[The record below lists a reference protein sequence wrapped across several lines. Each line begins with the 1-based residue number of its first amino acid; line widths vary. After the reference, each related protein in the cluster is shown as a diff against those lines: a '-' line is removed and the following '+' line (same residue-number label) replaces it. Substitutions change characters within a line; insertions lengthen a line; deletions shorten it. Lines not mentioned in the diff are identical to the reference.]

1 MRRVGSA
8 RANLERDGHR
18 RGQALVEFAL
28 VIPVFLLLLFGVV
41 DFGRLIYMNS
51 TVSQAAREGAR
62 LASVEAM
69 WVGRTDSNCNAV
81 GGPVCPANVT
91 ALRADILAAA
101 NRMMAPFGAIANADL
116 YTSCDATTPPTPV
129 TTTTCAASARQP
141 GALVSV
147 RVVLTY
153 RPITPLISSFFSSIP
168 TSGSATMVIN

>member
-1 MRRVGSA
+1 MRHVGST
-8 RANLERDGHR
+8 RTNFDRRGRR

-28 VIPVFLLLLFGVV
+28 VIPIFLLLLFGVV

-69 WVGRTDSNCNAV
+69 WVNRTDSNCNAV
-81 GGPVCPANVT
+81 GGPVCPANVA
-91 ALRADILAAA
+91 ALRADVLAAA
-101 NRMMAPFGAIANADL
+101 NRMMAPFGAIADADL

-129 TTTTCAASARQP
+129 TTKTCAPSAP
-141 GALVSV
+141 GGLVSV